1 MPTNKFPNIGY
12 KTLGRDFNFF
22 EVVSV
27 NTATFGGGAIDG
39 YQPDIVVTFP
49 TQGFSF
55 ISYGSASTNTI
66 EYSFNGTTVHGEL
79 VPVTGSASLIFSNR
93 TMATVWFRLKAGSSG
108 PVNIRVE
115 AWSKE

>member
-27 NTATFGGGAIDG
+27 NTSTFGGGSVDG

-49 TQGFSF
+49 TQGFSL
-55 ISYGSASTNTI
+55 ISYGSATTNAV
-66 EYSFNGTTVHGEL
+66 EYSFNGTTVHGEM
-79 VPVTGSASLIFSNR
+79 VPTTSSASLVFDVR
-93 TMATVWFRLKAGSSG
+93 TITTVWFRLKLGSTG
-108 PVNIRVE
+108 PVDIRVE
-115 AWSKE
+115 AWGKE